1 MFERG
6 YNQPCNL
13 HAALSSLI
21 WGTSPGGGGGEGVE
35 TLGDVQFV
43 HLHRAPGFP
52 APQWEL
58 DESIVLDRYLH
69 HNRRWVTQVRAE
81 QNLAE
86 AELARLREKVES
98 LSSYKVR
105 RARDHAN
112 PPGEQYIG
120 RYPNVSILQQEGN
133 LTSVS

>member
-6 YNQPCNL
+6 FNQPTNL

-21 WGTSPGGGGGEGVE
+21 WGTSLSGGGGEGVE
-35 TLGDVQFV
+35 ALGDVQFV
-43 HLHRAPGFP
+43 HLQRNPGFP

-86 AELARLREKVES
+86 AELARLREKVDS
-98 LSSYKVR
+98 LSTYKVGTTPD
-105 RARDHAN
+105 ASLTCQGN
-112 PPGEQYIG
+112 
-120 RYPNVSILQQEGN
+120 NILDAIK
-133 LTSVS
+133 T

>member
-6 YNQPCNL
+6 FNQPTNL

-21 WGTSPGGGGGEGVE
+21 WGTSLSGGGGEGVE
-35 TLGDVQFV
+35 ALGDVQFV
-43 HLHRAPGFP
+43 HLQRNPGFP

-86 AELARLREKVES
+86 AELARLREKVDS
-98 LSSYKVR
+98 LSTYKVG
-105 RARDHAN
+105 D
-112 PPGEQYIG
+112 G
-120 RYPNVSILQQEGN
+120 RNGC
-133 LTSVS
+133 